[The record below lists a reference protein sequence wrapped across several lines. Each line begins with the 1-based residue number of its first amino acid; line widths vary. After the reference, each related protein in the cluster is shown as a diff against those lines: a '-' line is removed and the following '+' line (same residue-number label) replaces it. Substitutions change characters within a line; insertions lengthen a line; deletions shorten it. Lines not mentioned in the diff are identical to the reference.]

1 MATAPPTLALPSAGG
16 DRPRNVLPLAALLG
30 GAGLLM
36 LFGSLVAAYVHLRG
50 KVHPFL
56 PEDFTLDQYLGNMM
70 AITAVLSAFTAEWGA
85 GSVKRGLPAQAKTA
99 YAITIAFGLAL
110 LNLLWFTAGKV
121 GLGVASG
128 PYGVVVSAL
137 ALLLGVAVIVG
148 IGFAT
153 FTVFRV
159 SGGQVSAAE
168 PEQARAASWYWH
180 FTVVAAVAV
189 WYTVVVLK

>member
-1 MATAPPTLALPSAGG
+1 MATAASPLALPSAGG
-16 DRPRNVLPLAALLG
+16 DRPRNILPLAALLG
-30 GAGLLM
+30 GSGLLM
-36 LFGSLVAAYVHLRG
+36 VFGSLVAAYVHLRG

-56 PEDFTLDQYLGNMM
+56 PEHFTLDQYLGNMM
-70 AITAVLSAFTAEWGA
+70 AITALLSACTAEWGA
-85 GSVKRGLPAQAKTA
+85 ASVKRALPAQAKTA
-99 YAITIAFGLAL
+99 YAITIALGLAL

-121 GLGVASG
+121 GLGVAS
-128 PYGVVVSAL
+128 PYGVVVTAL
-137 ALLLGVAVIVG
+137 ALLLGLAVTAG
-148 IGFAT
+148 IGFAA
-153 FTVFRV
+153 FTLFRV

>member
-1 MATAPPTLALPSAGG
+1 MATADPTLALPSAGG
-16 DRPRNVLPLAALLG
+16 ERPRNVLPLAALLG
-30 GAGLLM
+30 GSGLLM
-36 LFGSLVAAYVHLRG
+36 VFGTLVAAYVHLRG

-56 PEDFTLDQYLGNMM
+56 PEHFTLDQYLGNMM

-85 GSVKRGLPAQAKTA
+85 ASVKRSLLAQAKTA
-99 YAITIAFGLAL
+99 YAITIALGLAL

-121 GLGVASG
+121 GVGVADG
-128 PYGVVVSAL
+128 PYGVVVAAL
-137 ALLLGVAVIVG
+137 ALLLGAAVTLG
-148 IGFAT
+148 IAFAA
-153 FTVFRV
+153 FTLFRV

-180 FTVVAAVAV
+180 FTVVAAIAV